1 MRMAISFKQMLLGLV
16 QHMPSP
22 LIRAAYRM
30 PFVARMGSRLLKSAA
45 ATGEAQI
52 VTIRQ
57 GPLAGMK
64 LQVDANTPHY
74 YWIKGHDEPAMLNVM
89 KEHVQPGSCVI
100 DIGSHIGVE
109 TLMLC
114 QWVGEQGKVISVE
127 PDPVNFQ
134 ALQTNIQIN
143 NITNAQLQPIA
154 LSDQSGKLH
163 FIHGQG
169 VLCRLVDDPNDPT
182 IGPQQLITV
191 DVLTLDELY
200 AEGNEKIDFLK
211 IDVEDYEVQV
221 LNGATRFLAQQH
233 PALIV
238 ELHSY
243 QSAMGCS
250 EVLQKAGYDIKLVDT
265 SQPDLMTYLATQ
277 PRTHF
282 EQGFERCHLL
292 ATYSENTS
300 HQEGDA

>member
-1 MRMAISFKQMLLGLV
+1 
-16 QHMPSP
+16 
-22 LIRAAYRM
+22 
-30 PFVARMGSRLLKSAA
+30 
-45 ATGEAQI
+45 
-52 VTIRQ
+52 
-57 GPLAGMK
+57 
-64 LQVDANTPHY
+64 
-74 YWIKGHDEPAMLNVM
+74 M